1 MTYREFRDSREGFP
15 EYEPTSEDWAEYE
28 DYLDQEEEDAA
39 MEDMLAEDYE
49 DVLDRLLDRR
59 RFSRIG

>member
-49 DVLDRLLDRR
+49 DMLDRLL
-59 RFSRIG
+59 G